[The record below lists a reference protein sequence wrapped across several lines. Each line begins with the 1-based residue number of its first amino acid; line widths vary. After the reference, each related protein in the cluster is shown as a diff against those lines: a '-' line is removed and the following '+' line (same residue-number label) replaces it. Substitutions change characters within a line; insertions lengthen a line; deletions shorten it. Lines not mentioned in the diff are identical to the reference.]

1 MIIAHLNI
9 NSFPNKKDDLISIIN
24 GKIDILVIT
33 ETKLDETFTNVQ
45 VTIAGYSQPYRLD
58 RDRHGGGVLIF
69 VREDIPSRKL
79 SKHTFP
85 TDIEALYIE
94 INLRK
99 TKFLLIGT
107 YHPPNQADQYY
118 FDNINKALDMYSH
131 SYNKV
136 LLSGDFNAQEDETVI
151 SNFIYQNNLKNIVK
165 EKKMLQES
173 PKPDLH

>member
-33 ETKLDETFTNVQ
+33 ETKLDETFTNAQ

-131 SYNKV
+131 SYDKV

-151 SNFIYQNNLKNIVK
+151 SNFIYQNNLKNI
-165 EKKMLQES
+165 EGKKNAS
-173 PKPDLH
+173 RIPKT